1 MKSVACWQDLEPYGF
16 VTLTGEA
23 CGLMYRI
30 LFDVTAAGRHVIQK
44 CFSAPDL
51 RLPEPWN
58 RGAPDAPHVGSI
70 MLSREMMV
78 PLAVFALLESGCT
91 EVLCLPRRAIGIE
104 PTDSAELAAALK
116 DRHKPDRVLR
126 YSGTAGDRNVHLMSG
141 RVT

>member
-23 CGLMYRI
+23 L
-30 LFDVTAAGRHVIQK
+30 
-44 CFSAPDL
+44 
-51 RLPEPWN
+51 
-58 RGAPDAPHVGSI
+58 
-70 MLSREMMV
+70 LSREMMV

-116 DRHKPDRVLR
+116 DRHEPDRVLR